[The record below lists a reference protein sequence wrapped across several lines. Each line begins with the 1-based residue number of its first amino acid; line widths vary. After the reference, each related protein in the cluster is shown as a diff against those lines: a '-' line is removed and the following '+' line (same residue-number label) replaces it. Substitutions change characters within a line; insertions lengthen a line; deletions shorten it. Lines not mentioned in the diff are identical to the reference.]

1 MRGAKDARVRR
12 ENVQRLYDEHGAGL
26 LAYACSMLGD
36 RSTAEDVLHQVFLRL
51 LAGNMAIPND
61 PRAYLYRAVRNA
73 ALNVYRSAPRRVEL
87 NLDQAWFE
95 APPGITDAGLE
106 LQGALYELPGEQR
119 EVIMLR
125 IWGGMTLEE
134 AAAVLGIPPNTAAS
148 RYRYGLVKL
157 RERMGPRAGE

>member
-1 MRGAKDARVRR
+1 VRR

-51 LAGNMAIPND
+51 LAGNVAIPNA
-61 PRAYLYRAVRNA
+61 PRAYLYRAVRNT
-73 ALNVYRSAPRRVEL
+73 ALNVCRSASRRVEL

-95 APPGITDAGLE
+95 APPGILDEGLE

-148 RYRYGLVKL
+148 RYRYGLAKL